1 MAPAHHTE
9 PKRSRH
15 GHLRFKRGSLRGGEL
30 PFPAPG
36 HSSRSAWLPSISSTW
51 AGNGHRVARAS
62 TDTGRGR
69 DDASHSRSEP
79 LPPFRRPKVPRY
91 PDVACAYKVWRPR
104 VVVQH
109 NYWAGARAVGAT
121 FRGRN
126 QEACRGDASRA
137 APALHAGAI
146 SSRKAPCPSRWR
158 TGMGSLNM
166 DHRPEP
172 AWRGSIEFLRPRHSS
187 T

>member
-1 MAPAHHTE
+1 MVRMAPAHHAE

-15 GHLRFKRGSLRGGEL
+15 GHLRFRRGSLRGGEL

-79 LPPFRRPKVPRY
+79 LRLFAVPRF
-91 PDVACAYKVWRPR
+91 PGTPTSRAHTRSGGPASSCSTTTGPVPARWAPR
-104 VVVQH
+104 SEA
-109 NYWAGARAVGAT
+109 N
-121 FRGRN
+121 RN

-146 SSRKAPCPSRWR
+146 SSRKAPCPKP
-158 TGMGSLNM
+158 LA
-166 DHRPEP
+166 HRNGFAEHETLEHLTPLTVI
-172 AWRGSIEFLRPRHSS
+172 ARPS
-187 T
+187 